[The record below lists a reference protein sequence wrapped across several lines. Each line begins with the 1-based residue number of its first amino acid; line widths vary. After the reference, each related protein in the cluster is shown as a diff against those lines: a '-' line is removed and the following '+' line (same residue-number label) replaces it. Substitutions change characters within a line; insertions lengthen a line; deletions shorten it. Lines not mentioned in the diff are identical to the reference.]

1 MVVVWVATD
10 MEIAWHF
17 LHFEL
22 PLDPAPVLLPE
33 CLLCHFIL
41 LPHVRFTQELKIIL
55 VYKPALSVHS
65 IFLYLLDIGLV

>member
-22 PLDPAPVLLPE
+22 PLYPAPVLLPE